1 LPLPRDR
8 RFHTVMPHRRGVLM
22 TMLLALAP
30 RPAHAQA
37 PAETRHTLT
46 VDGVSRSYLL
56 YLPVGHRAGRA
67 LPLVLVFHGG
77 GVRARSMAAHTGLT
91 AVAEREGFA
100 VAYPEGLDRRWNDG
114 RGYGAAHDDVAF
126 VRALLDTIAR
136 QAVIDSTRVYATG
149 ISNGA
154 MFAYRLAC
162 DLPGVLAAI
171 APVAGAVP
179 TALAERCAGA
189 RPTAVVAFQGTADP
203 LLPYAG
209 GGRRPSG
216 RGEVLSAAGSA
227 ELWARV
233 NGCAGPA
240 APEAAIDSERDGTRV
255 RRERWTGCREGRD
268 VVRYTIEGGG
278 HTWPGGP
285 PVGRGV
291 GRVTRELGAT
301 GTIWAFFAAH
311 PRS

>member
-1 LPLPRDR
+1 MPHRPGVLLFLVLLLTPLPRTGR
-8 RFHTVMPHRRGVLM
+8 
-22 TMLLALAP
+22 AA
-30 RPAHAQA
+30 AQA
-37 PAETRHTLT
+37 PATTRHILV
-46 VDGVSRSYLL
+46 VDGVTRGYLL
-56 YLPVGHRAGRA
+56 YLPVGALSSRA

-77 GVRARSMAAHTGLT
+77 GGEARAMATHTGFTRL
-91 AVAEREGFA
+91 AEREGFA

-126 VRALLDTIAR
+126 VRVLLDSIGR
-136 QAVIDSTRVYATG
+136 QAPIDSNRVYATG

-162 DLPGVLAAI
+162 DLPGVLAAV

-179 TALAERCAGA
+179 AALADRCGSA

-203 LLPYAG
+203 LLPYDG
-209 GGRRPSG
+209 GGRRPTG
-216 RGEVLSAAGSA
+216 RGEVLSARRSA

-233 NGCAGPA
+233 NGCAGSPA
-240 APEAAIDSERDGTRV
+240 AETPIDSVRDGTRV
-255 RRERWTGCREGRD
+255 RPERWPGCREGKD
-268 VVRYTIEGGG
+268 IVLYTIEGGG

-291 GRVTRELGAT
+291 GRVTRELSAT
-301 GTIWAFFAAH
+301 EAIWAFFAGH